1 MHHFPFHI
9 GDYLAATSHL
19 SNDEDL
25 AFRRI
30 LDMYYHTELPIPLDT
45 KWVAKRLRVSVEA
58 IESVLQDL
66 FAKHDDGYHH
76 KRCDEEIE
84 KYQSFTVSGRKG
96 AAVRWSKEKGR
107 ETTGGALGEDGEP
120 IGSLS
125 NPNSNREPR
134 TENRE
139 PITENLKPGTSKTIV
154 AKRDCN
160 RPETVSEQVWND
172 FQTLRRAKKAPL
184 TSSALSRID
193 KEAGKAGILLEAALI
208 ECCARGWTG
217 FKADW
222 VKDKAEPF
230 SVGASTRKILEREL
244 EKEARF
250 INPWDVKEIQ

>member
-45 KWVAKRLRVSVEA
+45 KWVAKRLRVSIES
-58 IESVLQDL
+58 IESVLQDM
-66 FAKHDDGYHH
+66 FVMQDDGYHH
-76 KRCDEEIE
+76 KRCDEEIA

-96 AAVRWSKEKGR
+96 AAVRWSKEK
-107 ETTGGALGEDGEP
+107 ASEP
-120 IGSLS
+120 IGVASGGDRVPIGCLS

-139 PITENLKPGTSKTIV
+139 PITTGTSKTIV

-160 RPETVSEQVWND
+160 RPETVSEQVWSD
-172 FQTLRRAKKAPL
+172 FQTLRRAKKAPI
-184 TSSALSRID
+184 TNSAISKID
-193 KEAGKAGILLEAALI
+193 KEAGKAGISLEAALI
-208 ECCARGWTG
+208 ECCARGWAG

-222 VKDKAEPF
+222 MQGKAEPLNF
-230 SVGASTRKILEREL
+230 TAANRRLIEKYEVEENSIKPLEL
-244 EKEARF
+244 GF
-250 INPWDVKEIQ
+250 

>member
-66 FAKHDDGYHH
+66 FAKHDDGHHH
-76 KRCDEEIE
+76 KRCDEEIA
-84 KYQSFTVSGRKG
+84 KYQSFIVSGKKG
-96 AAVRWSKEKGR
+96 AAVRWSKEKGS
-107 ETTGGALGEDGEP
+107 EPTGVVLVGDGEA

-134 TENRE
+134 TKNRE
-139 PITENLKPGTSKTIV
+139 PITTGTSKTIV
-154 AKRDCN
+154 ARSDCN
-160 RPETVSEQVWND
+160 RPETVSEQVWSD
-172 FQTLRRAKKAPL
+172 FQTLRRAKKAPI
-184 TSSALSRID
+184 TNSAISKID
-193 KEAGKAGILLEAALI
+193 KEAGKAGISLEAALT

-217 FKADW
+217 FKSDW
-222 VKDKAEPF
+222 MKGKAEPMNF
-230 SVGASTRKILEREL
+230 TATNRRLL
-244 EKEARF
+244 EKYEAEENL
-250 INPWDVKEIQ
+250 IVKPLELGF

>member
-45 KWVAKRLRVSVEA
+45 KWVAKRLRISVEA

-66 FAKHDDGYHH
+66 FVKHEDGYHH
-76 KRCDEEIE
+76 KRCDEEIA
-84 KYQSFTVSGRKG
+84 KYQGFTVSGKKG
-96 AAVRWSKEKGR
+96 AEVRWGKDRGAI
-107 ETTGGALGEDGEP
+107 GGASGGDGVP
-120 IGSLS
+120 IGCLS
-125 NPNSNREPR
+125 NPNSNQEPR

-139 PITENLKPGTSKTIV
+139 PRTENLKPSRSKTIV
-154 AKRDCN
+154 AKSDCIC
-160 RPETVSEQVWND
+160 PETVSEEVWQD

-184 TSSALSRID
+184 TNSAISRIE

-222 VKDKAEPF
+222 VKGKAEPF
-230 SVGASTRKILEREL
+230 SVGAATRKILEREL
-244 EKEARF
+244 EKEARL
-250 INPWDVKEIQ
+250 INPWEEIQ

>member
-45 KWVAKRLRVSVEA
+45 KWVAKRLRVSIES
-58 IESVLQDL
+58 IESVLQDM
-66 FAKHDDGYHH
+66 FVMQEDGYHH
-76 KRCDEEIE
+76 KRCDEEIA
-84 KYQSFTVSGRKG
+84 KYQSFIVSGKKG
-96 AAVRWSKEKGR
+96 AAVRWSKEKGS
-107 ETTGGALGEDGEP
+107 ETIGVASGEDGEP

-125 NPNSNREPR
+125 NPNGNREPR
-134 TENRE
+134 TKNRE
-139 PITENLKPGTSKTIV
+139 PTTTGTSKTIV

-160 RPETVSEQVWND
+160 RPETVSEQVWQD

-184 TSSALSRID
+184 TSSAISRIE
-193 KEAGKAGILLEAALI
+193 KEAGKAGISLEAALT
-208 ECCARGWTG
+208 ECCARGWAG

-222 VKDKAEPF
+222 MQGKAEPF
-230 SVGASTRKILEREL
+230 DLGAATQRILQREL
-244 EKEARF
+244 EKESTNSWES
-250 INPWDVKEIQ
+250 I

>member
-45 KWVAKRLRVSVEA
+45 KWVAKRLRVSVES

-66 FAKHDDGYHH
+66 FAKCDDGYHH

-96 AAVRWSKEKGR
+96 AAVRWGKEKGR
-107 ETTGGALGEDGEP
+107 EAIGGALGEDGEP
-120 IGSLS
+120 MGSLS

-139 PITENLKPGTSKTIV
+139 PRTL
-154 AKRDCN
+154 N
-160 RPETVSEQVWND
+160 RVHQK
-172 FQTLRRAKKAPL
+172 L
-184 TSSALSRID
+184 
-193 KEAGKAGILLEAALI
+193 
-208 ECCARGWTG
+208 
-217 FKADW
+217 
-222 VKDKAEPF
+222 
-230 SVGASTRKILEREL
+230 
-244 EKEARF
+244 
-250 INPWDVKEIQ
+250 